1 MVVATNKRQWMWREI
16 LQFLK
21 SSLPRALKFLE
32 AAGFDVEVVE
42 LTFSCHFFL
51 NMIVG
56 ENDNQRL

>member
-1 MVVATNKRQWMWREI
+1 MWREI